1 MTTIAELLAQKEAIE
16 QQIAEI
22 RENERADAISR
33 ARAIVIEFELTA
45 DDLFSSK
52 KIKAKRQ
59 AEAKYRNPE
68 TGETWTGRGRAPLW
82 LVDKNRDDYLIG

>member
-22 RENERADAISR
+22 RKNERADAISR
-33 ARAIVIEFELTA
+33 ARAIVIEFDLTA

-52 KIKAKRQ
+52 KITAKKQ
-59 AEAKYRNPE
+59 VKAKYRNPE
-68 TGETWTGRGRAPLW
+68 TGETWTGRGRAPHW
-82 LVDKNRDDYLIG
+82 LVDKNRADYLIG

>member
-33 ARAIVIEFELTA
+33 ARAIVVEFELTA

-52 KIKAKRQ
+52 KIKVKKQ
-59 AEAKYRNPE
+59 AEAKYQNPE
-68 TGETWTGRGRAPLW
+68 TGETWTGRGKPPVWIRNA
-82 LVDKNRDDYLIG
+82 DRDSFRIK